1 MKIEIPKIVRPVDM
15 GEYAEEM
22 RGQLLYVWVNPPTAL
37 MDEYFRL
44 RKDLLETDDEIN
56 KLAEKSG
63 SPAGKTPQNNAGQAP
78 ADDEKIN
85 GLVKAIESQAAG
97 MRDVLAQLLSQG
109 PEALRWTSEDVAA
122 LLTETADSDPQLY
135 PWVVNAIFEQIG
147 EHRARRKK
155 D

>member
-1 MKIEIPKIVRPVDM
+1 MKIEIPKIVRPVDL

-56 KLAEKSG
+56 KLN
-63 SPAGKTPQNNAGQAP
+63 PQDNKKAAP
-78 ADDEKIN
+78 ANVEKIN
-85 GLVKAIESQAAG
+85 GLVKALESQAAG

-122 LLTETADSDPQLY
+122 LLTETADADPQLY